1 MRGLCHEC
9 SRRAGKDVPLAGEMA
24 QVYHERVRSF
34 RRAQASMIAQ
44 AAPAVGFRI
53 ANAGTYVK

>member
-9 SRRAGKDVPLAGEMA
+9 SRRPGKDVPLTGEMA
-24 QVYHERVRSF
+24 QLYHKKVRSF
-34 RRAQASMIAQ
+34 RRQSLDDRPSG
-44 AAPAVGFRI
+44 PAFGIRI